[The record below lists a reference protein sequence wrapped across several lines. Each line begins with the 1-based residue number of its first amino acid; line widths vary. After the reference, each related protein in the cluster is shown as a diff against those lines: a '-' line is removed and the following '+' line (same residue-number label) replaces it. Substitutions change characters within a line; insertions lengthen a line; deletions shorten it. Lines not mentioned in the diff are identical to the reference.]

1 MILSGYTLVL
11 FSTVRL
17 VLSTIEIT
25 KTNNVLWHQY
35 ASNTFTQYL
44 FQHYNQAG
52 SLRQFSLTFQN
63 RQNRNHSH
71 IMQ

>member
-1 MILSGYTLVL
+1 MILLGYTLVL

-35 ASNTFTQYL
+35 ASNTLPNTFSNITIML
-44 FQHYNQAG
+44 AASDS
-52 SLRQFSLTFQN
+52 SL
-63 RQNRNHSH
+63 
-71 IMQ
+71 